1 MTSKVLARIAET
13 MAHAPTSRRSVL
25 AMILQDPQRVLDE
38 SFEQLAHRAGSSVPT
53 VMRTCRD
60 LGYPGLREFKLALAQ
75 ELAVSGSP
83 LHRRVQLHD
92 GAQEVISKV
101 IRGAATAVSGVQAQL
116 GVAEVEAAADA
127 IVRASRVDCYSV
139 GVTSSFM
146 ASDMQARLF
155 RLGLVS
161 NAYLDI
167 HLQLVSAATLG
178 TQGVVF
184 AISHVGGMPS
194 LIEAVDVAHSQG
206 ATVIALT
213 QQETELAK
221 HADIVL
227 GIHVPEDPIMHVGT
241 EAYLVHLTVIE
252 IVTVLVAQRLGDL
265 AVKRLGGVREV
276 LSTRGVD
283 MRHYARLDWD
293 TAAAVNESKLKLNER
308 KLK

>member
-1 MTSKVLARIAET
+1 MTSKVLAKIAE
-13 MAHAPTSRRSVL
+13 AIASAPTSRRNVL
-25 AMILQDPQRVLDE
+25 ALILQDPQRVLDE
-38 SFEQLAHRAGSSVPT
+38 SFEQLAQRAGSSVPT
-53 VMRTCRD
+53 IMRTCRD
-60 LGYPGLREFKLALAQ
+60 LGYHGLREFKLALAQ

-92 GAQEVISKV
+92 GAEEVISKV
-101 IRGAATAVSGVQAQL
+101 IKGAATAVNGVQAQL
-116 GVAEVEAAADA
+116 SVAAVEAAADA

-167 HLQLVSAATLG
+167 HLQLVSAATIG
-178 TQGVVF
+178 SQGVVF

-194 LIEAVDVAHSQG
+194 LIEAVDVARSQG

-213 QQETELAK
+213 QKGTVLAD

-227 GIHVPEDPIMHVGT
+227 GIHVPEDPVMHVGT

-283 MRHYARLDWD
+283 MRHYPKLDWD
-293 TAAAVNESKLKLNER
+293 TASAVNESKLK
-308 KLK
+308 

>member
-1 MTSKVLARIAET
+1 MTSRVLVKIAET
-13 MAHAPTSRRSVL
+13 MVSASTSRRKVL
-25 AMILQDPQRVLDE
+25 ALILQDPQRVLDE
-38 SFEQLAHRAGSSVPT
+38 SFEQLAQRAGSSVPT

-75 ELAVSGSP
+75 EMAVSGSP
-83 LHRRVQLHD
+83 LHRRVQLQD
-92 GAQEVISKV
+92 DTPEVISKV
-101 IRGAATAVSGVQAQL
+101 IKGAATAVSGVQAQL
-116 GVAEVEAAADA
+116 SVAAVEAAADA

-167 HLQLVSAATLG
+167 HLQLVSAATMIP
-178 TQGVVF
+178 QGVVF

-194 LIEAVDVAHSQG
+194 LIEAVDVARSQG

-213 QQETELAK
+213 QQGTALAQ

-227 GIHVPEDPIMHVGT
+227 GIHVPEDPVMHVGT

-252 IVTVLVAQRLGDL
+252 ILTVLVAQRLGDL

-283 MRHYARLDWD
+283 MRHYPRLDWD
-293 TAAAVNESKLKLNER
+293 TGAAVRDNKLKLKDNTPT
-308 KLK
+308 

>member
-1 MTSKVLARIAET
+1 MTSRVLDRIAD
-13 MAHAPTSRRSVL
+13 AINQASTSRRNVL
-25 AMILQDPQRVLDE
+25 ALMLADPQRVLDE
-38 SFEQLAHRAGSSVPT
+38 SFESLALRAGSSVPT

-60 LGYPGLREFKLALAQ
+60 LGFPGLREFKLALAQ
-75 ELAVSGSP
+75 EMALSGSP
-83 LHRRVQLHD
+83 LHRRVQLQD
-92 GAQEVISKV
+92 DAREVISKV
-101 IRGAATAVSGVQAQL
+101 IKGAATAVSGVQAQL
-116 GVAEVEAAADA
+116 SVEAVEAAADA
-127 IVRASRVDCYSV
+127 MVGASRVDCYSV

-167 HLQLVSAATLG
+167 HLQLVSAATIG
-178 TQGVVF
+178 PQGVVF

-194 LIEAVDVAHSQG
+194 LIEAVDVARSQG

-213 QQETELAK
+213 QQDTELAK

-227 GIHVPEDPIMHVGT
+227 GIHVPEDPVMHVGT

-252 IVTVLVAQRLGDL
+252 ILTVLVAQRLGER
-265 AVKRLGGVREV
+265 AVTRLGGVREV

-283 MRHYARLDWD
+283 IRHYPRLDWD
-293 TAAAVNESKLKLNER
+293 TGSAACVPPDTGKK
-308 KLK
+308 

>member
-1 MTSKVLARIAET
+1 MTSKVLAKIAET
-13 MAHAPTSRRSVL
+13 ITSAPTSRRSVL
-25 AMILQDPQRVLDE
+25 ALILQDPQRVLDE
-38 SFEQLAHRAGSSVPT
+38 SFEQLAQRAGSSVPT

-60 LGYPGLREFKLALAQ
+60 LGYPGLREFKMALAQ
-75 ELAVSGSP
+75 EMAVSGSP

-92 GAQEVISKV
+92 STEDVIAKV
-101 IRGAATAVSGVQAQL
+101 IRGAATAVNGVQAQL
-116 GVAEVEAAADA
+116 GVAAVEAAADA

-167 HLQLVSAATLG
+167 HLQLVSAATIG
-178 TQGVVF
+178 NSGVVF

-194 LIEAVDVAHSQG
+194 LIEAVDVARSQG

-213 QQETELAK
+213 QQGTALAE

-227 GIHVPEDPIMHVGT
+227 GIHVPEDPVMHVGT

-252 IVTVLVAQRLGDL
+252 IVTVMVAQRLGDL

-283 MRHYARLDWD
+283 MRHYPKLDWD
-293 TAAAVNESKLKLNER
+293 TAQAVNESQLK
-308 KLK
+308 

>member
-1 MTSKVLARIAET
+1 MTSNVLARIAET
-13 MAHAPTSRRSVL
+13 MAGAPTSRRSVL
-25 AMILQDPQRVLDE
+25 AMILQNPQRVLDE
-38 SFEQLAHRAGSSVPT
+38 SFEQLAQRAGSSVPT

-60 LGYPGLREFKLALAQ
+60 LGYPGLREFKMALAQ
-75 ELAVSGSP
+75 EMAVTGSP
-83 LHRRVQLHD
+83 LHRRVLLNDDTH
-92 GAQEVISKV
+92 EVISKV
-101 IRGAATAVSGVQAQL
+101 IKSAATAITGVQAQL
-116 GVAEVEAAADA
+116 DVSAVEAAADA
-127 IVRASRVDCYSV
+127 MVRASRVDCYSV

-167 HLQLVSAATLG
+167 HLQLVSAASITQ
-178 TQGVVF
+178 QGVVF

-194 LIEAVDVAHSQG
+194 LIEAVDVARSQG

-213 QQETELAK
+213 QQGTVLAQ

-227 GIHVPEDPIMHVGT
+227 GIHVPEDPVMHVGT

-252 IVTVLVAQRLGDL
+252 ILTVMVAQRLGDR
-265 AVKRLGGVREV
+265 AVKRLGGVRDV

-283 MRHYARLDWD
+283 IRHYPKLDWE
-293 TAAAVNESKLKLNER
+293 TTPAVNESKLKNDPR
-308 KLK
+308 DAS

>member
-1 MTSKVLARIAET
+1 MNSKVLSKIAE
-13 MAHAPTSRRSVL
+13 ALDSAPTARRKVL
-25 AMILQDPQRVLDE
+25 ALILQDPQRVLDE
-38 SFEQLAHRAGSSVPT
+38 SFEQLAQRAASSVPT

-60 LGYPGLREFKLALAQ
+60 LGFNGLREFKLALAQ
-75 ELAVSGSP
+75 EMAVTGSP

-92 GAQEVISKV
+92 GTAEVISKV
-101 IRGAATAVSGVQAQL
+101 IKGAATAVSGVQAQL
-116 GVAEVEAAADA
+116 SVAAVEAAADA

-167 HLQLVSAATLG
+167 HLQLVSAATMSP
-178 TQGVVF
+178 QGVVF

-194 LIEAVDVAHSQG
+194 LIEAVDVARSQG

-213 QQETELAK
+213 QQGTALAQ

-227 GIHVPEDPIMHVGT
+227 GIHVPEDPVMHVGT

-283 MRHYARLDWD
+283 MRHYPRLDWD
-293 TAAAVNESKLKLNER
+293 TPAAAALGEGGAP
-308 KLK
+308 

>member
-1 MTSKVLARIAET
+1 MTSKVLAKISDAIT
-13 MAHAPTSRRSVL
+13 SAPTSRRSVL
-25 AMILQDPQRVLDE
+25 ALILQDPQRVLDE
-38 SFEQLAHRAGSSVPT
+38 SFEQLAQRAGSSVPT

-60 LGYPGLREFKLALAQ
+60 LGYSGLREFKMALAQ
-75 ELAVSGSP
+75 EMAVSGSP

-92 GAQEVISKV
+92 STEDVIAKV
-101 IRGAATAVSGVQAQL
+101 IRGAATAVNGVQAQL
-116 GVAEVEAAADA
+116 GVSAVEAAADA

-167 HLQLVSAATLG
+167 HLQLVSAATIG
-178 TQGVVF
+178 NSGVVF

-194 LIEAVDVAHSQG
+194 LIEAVDVARSQG

-213 QQETELAK
+213 QQGTALAD

-227 GIHVPEDPIMHVGT
+227 GIHVPEDPVMHVGT

-252 IVTVLVAQRLGDL
+252 IVTVMVAQRLGDL

-283 MRHYARLDWD
+283 MRHYPKLDWD
-293 TAAAVNESKLKLNER
+293 TAHAVNER
-308 KLK
+308 KVK

>member
-1 MTSKVLARIAET
+1 MTAKVLAKIAE
-13 MAHAPTSRRSVL
+13 AIASAPTSRRSVL
-25 AMILQDPQRVLDE
+25 ALILQDPQRVLDE
-38 SFEQLAHRAGSSVPT
+38 SFEQLAQRAGSSLPT

-60 LGYPGLREFKLALAQ
+60 LGYAGLREFKLALAQ
-75 ELAVSGSP
+75 EMAVSGSP
-83 LHRRVQLHD
+83 LHRRVQLRD
-92 GAQEVISKV
+92 GAAEVISKV
-101 IRGAATAVSGVQAQL
+101 IKGAATAVSGVQAQL
-116 GVAEVEAAADA
+116 SVAAVEAAADA

-167 HLQLVSAATLG
+167 HLQLVSAATIG
-178 TQGVVF
+178 KQGVVF

-194 LIEAVDVAHSQG
+194 LIEAVDVARSQG

-213 QQETELAK
+213 QQGTELAK

-227 GIHVPEDPIMHVGT
+227 GIHVPEDPVMHVGT

-265 AVKRLGGVREV
+265 AVKRLGGVRDV

-283 MRHYARLDWD
+283 MRHYPKLDWD
-293 TAAAVNESKLKLNER
+293 TALAINESKLK
-308 KLK
+308 

>member
-1 MTSKVLARIAET
+1 MTSKVLAKIAEAIT
-13 MAHAPTSRRSVL
+13 SAPTSRRNVL
-25 AMILQDPQRVLDE
+25 ALILQDPQRVLDE
-38 SFEQLAHRAGSSVPT
+38 SFEQLAQRAGSSVPT

-60 LGYPGLREFKLALAQ
+60 LGYPGLREFKMALAQ
-75 ELAVSGSP
+75 EMAVSGSP

-92 GAQEVISKV
+92 STEDVIAKV
-101 IRGAATAVSGVQAQL
+101 IRGAATAVNGVQAQL
-116 GVAEVEAAADA
+116 GVAAVEAAADA

-167 HLQLVSAATLG
+167 HLQLVSAATIG
-178 TQGVVF
+178 NSGVVF

-194 LIEAVDVAHSQG
+194 LIEAVDVARSQG

-213 QQETELAK
+213 QQGTALAE

-227 GIHVPEDPIMHVGT
+227 GIHVPEDPVMHVGT

-252 IVTVLVAQRLGDL
+252 IVTVMVAQRLGDL

-283 MRHYARLDWD
+283 MRHYPKLDWD
-293 TAAAVNESKLKLNER
+293 TAQAVNESKLK
-308 KLK
+308 

>member
-1 MTSKVLARIAET
+1 MTSKVLAKIAE
-13 MAHAPTSRRSVL
+13 AIASAPTSRRSVL
-25 AMILQDPQRVLDE
+25 ALIQQDPQRVLEE
-38 SFEQLAHRAGSSVPT
+38 SFEQLAQRAGSSLPT

-75 ELAVSGSP
+75 EMAVSGSP
-83 LHRRVQLHD
+83 LHRRVRLHD
-92 GAQEVISKV
+92 AAAAVISKV
-101 IRGAATAVSGVQAQL
+101 IKGATTAVSGVQAQL
-116 GVAEVEAAADA
+116 SVEAVEAAADA

-167 HLQLVSAATLG
+167 HLQLVSAATIG
-178 TQGVVF
+178 KQGVVF

-194 LIEAVDVAHSQG
+194 LLEAVDVARSQG

-213 QQETELAK
+213 QQGTALAER
-221 HADIVL
+221 ADIVL
-227 GIHVPEDPIMHVGT
+227 GIHVPEDPVMHVGT

-265 AVKRLGGVREV
+265 AVKRLGGVRDV

-283 MRHYARLDWD
+283 MRHYPKLDWE
-293 TAAAVNESKLKLNER
+293 TVAAVNEGKLK
-308 KLK
+308 

>member
-1 MTSKVLARIAET
+1 MTSKVLAKISETIAS
-13 MAHAPTSRRSVL
+13 APTSRRNVL
-25 AMILQDPQRVLDE
+25 ALILQDPQRVLDE
-38 SFEQLAHRAGSSVPT
+38 SFEQLAQRAGSSVPT
-53 VMRTCRD
+53 IMRTCRD
-60 LGYPGLREFKLALAQ
+60 LGYAGLREFKLALAQ
-75 ELAVSGSP
+75 EMAVSGSP

-92 GAQEVISKV
+92 STQEVISKV
-101 IRGAATAVSGVQAQL
+101 IKGAATAVNGVQAQL
-116 GVAEVEAAADA
+116 SVAAVEQAADA
-127 IVRASRVDCYSV
+127 IVLASRVDCYSV

-167 HLQLVSAATLG
+167 HLQLVSAATMG
-178 TQGVVF
+178 PQGVVF

-194 LIEAVDVAHSQG
+194 LIEAVDVARSQG
-206 ATVIALT
+206 ATVVALT
-213 QQETELAK
+213 QQGTVLAE

-227 GIHVPEDPIMHVGT
+227 GIHVPEDPVMHVGT

-265 AVKRLGGVREV
+265 AVKRLGGVRDV

-283 MRHYARLDWD
+283 MRHYPKLDWG
-293 TAAAVNESKLKLNER
+293 TVAAVNESQLK
-308 KLK
+308 

>member
-1 MTSKVLARIAET
+1 MTSKVLAKISEAIAS
-13 MAHAPTSRRSVL
+13 APTSRRNVL
-25 AMILQDPQRVLDE
+25 ALILQDPQRVLDE
-38 SFEQLAHRAGSSVPT
+38 SFEQLAQRAGSSVPT
-53 VMRTCRD
+53 IMRTCRD
-60 LGYPGLREFKLALAQ
+60 LGYAGLREFKLALAQ
-75 ELAVSGSP
+75 EMAVSGSP

-101 IRGAATAVSGVQAQL
+101 IKGAATAVNGVQAQL
-116 GVAEVEAAADA
+116 SVAAVEQAADA
-127 IVRASRVDCYSV
+127 IVLASRVDCYSV

-167 HLQLVSAATLG
+167 HLQLVSAATMG
-178 TQGVVF
+178 PQGVVF

-194 LIEAVDVAHSQG
+194 LIEAVDVARSQG

-213 QQETELAK
+213 QQGTVLAE

-227 GIHVPEDPIMHVGT
+227 GIHVPEDPVMHVGT

-265 AVKRLGGVREV
+265 AVKRLGGVRDV

-283 MRHYARLDWD
+283 MRHYPKLDWG
-293 TAAAVNESKLKLNER
+293 TVAAVNESQLK
-308 KLK
+308 

>member
-1 MTSKVLARIAET
+1 MTSKVLAKIAEAIT
-13 MAHAPTSRRSVL
+13 SAPTSRRSVL
-25 AMILQDPQRVLDE
+25 ALILQDPQRVLDE
-38 SFEQLAHRAGSSVPT
+38 SFEQLAQRAGSSVPT

-60 LGYPGLREFKLALAQ
+60 LGYSGLREFKMALAQ
-75 ELAVSGSP
+75 EMAVSGSP

-92 GAQEVISKV
+92 STEDVIAKV
-101 IRGAATAVSGVQAQL
+101 IRGAATAVNGVQGQL
-116 GVAEVEAAADA
+116 GVSAVEAAADA

-167 HLQLVSAATLG
+167 HLQLVSAATIG
-178 TQGVVF
+178 NSGVVF

-194 LIEAVDVAHSQG
+194 LIEAVDVARSQG

-213 QQETELAK
+213 QQGTALAE

-227 GIHVPEDPIMHVGT
+227 GIHVPEDPVMHVGT

-252 IVTVLVAQRLGDL
+252 IVTVMVAQRLGDL
-265 AVKRLGGVREV
+265 AVKRLSGVREV

-283 MRHYARLDWD
+283 MRHYPKLDWD
-293 TAAAVNESKLKLNER
+293 TAHAFNER
-308 KLK
+308 KVK

>member
-1 MTSKVLARIAET
+1 MTSKVLAKIAE
-13 MAHAPTSRRSVL
+13 AIASAPTSRRSVL
-25 AMILQDPQRVLDE
+25 ALMLQDPQRVLDE
-38 SFEQLAHRAGSSVPT
+38 SFEQLAQRAGSSVPT

-75 ELAVSGSP
+75 EMAVSGSP

-92 GAQEVISKV
+92 GAAAVISKV
-101 IRGAATAVSGVQAQL
+101 IKGATTAVSGVQAQL
-116 GVAEVEAAADA
+116 SVAAVEAAADA

-167 HLQLVSAATLG
+167 HLQLVSAATMG
-178 TQGVVF
+178 KQGVVF

-194 LIEAVDVAHSQG
+194 LLEAVDVARSQG

-213 QQETELAK
+213 QQGTALAER
-221 HADIVL
+221 ADIVL
-227 GIHVPEDPIMHVGT
+227 GIHVPEDPVMHVGT

-252 IVTVLVAQRLGDL
+252 ILTVLVAQRLGEL
-265 AVKRLGGVREV
+265 AVNRLGGVRDV

-283 MRHYARLDWD
+283 MRHYPKLDWAIP
-293 TAAAVNESKLKLNER
+293 AATPETQPESSESKAK
-308 KLK
+308 

>member
-1 MTSKVLARIAET
+1 MTSKVLAKISEAIT
-13 MAHAPTSRRSVL
+13 SAPTSRRNVL
-25 AMILQDPQRVLDE
+25 ALILQDPQRVLDE
-38 SFEQLAHRAGSSVPT
+38 SFEQLAQRAGSSVPT
-53 VMRTCRD
+53 IMRTCRD
-60 LGYPGLREFKLALAQ
+60 LGYAGLREFKLALAQ
-75 ELAVSGSP
+75 EMAVSGSP

-92 GAQEVISKV
+92 STQEVISKV
-101 IRGAATAVSGVQAQL
+101 IKGAATAVNGVQAQL
-116 GVAEVEAAADA
+116 SVAAVEQAADA
-127 IVRASRVDCYSV
+127 IVLASRVDCYSV

-167 HLQLVSAATLG
+167 HLQLVSAATMG
-178 TQGVVF
+178 PQGVVF

-194 LIEAVDVAHSQG
+194 LIEAVDVARSQG
-206 ATVIALT
+206 AMVIALT
-213 QQETELAK
+213 QQGTVLAE

-227 GIHVPEDPIMHVGT
+227 GIHVPEDPVMHVGT

-265 AVKRLGGVREV
+265 AVKRLGGVRDV

-283 MRHYARLDWD
+283 MRHYPKLDWG
-293 TAAAVNESKLKLNER
+293 TVAAVNESQLK
-308 KLK
+308 

>member
-13 MAHAPTSRRSVL
+13 IDQAPTSRRSVL
-25 AMILQDPQRVLDE
+25 ALIFEDPQRVLDE
-38 SFEQLAHRAGSSVPT
+38 SFESLAQRAGSSVPT

-60 LGYPGLREFKLALAQ
+60 LGFAGLREFKLALAQ
-75 ELAVSGSP
+75 EMALSGSP
-83 LHRRVQLHD
+83 LHRRVQLQD
-92 GAQEVISKV
+92 DAREVISKV
-101 IRGAATAVSGVQAQL
+101 IKGAATAVSGVQAQL
-116 GVAEVEAAADA
+116 SVEAVEAAADA
-127 IVRASRVDCYSV
+127 MVHASRVDCYSV

-167 HLQLVSAATLG
+167 HLQLVSAATIG
-178 TQGVVF
+178 QQGVVF

-194 LIEAVDVAHSQG
+194 LIEAVDVARSQG

-213 QQETELAK
+213 QQGTELAK

-227 GIHVPEDPIMHVGT
+227 GIHVPEDPVMHVGT

-252 IVTVLVAQRLGDL
+252 ILTVLVAQRLGER
-265 AVKRLGGVREV
+265 AVTRLGGVRDV

-283 MRHYARLDWD
+283 IRHYPRLDWD
-293 TAAAVNESKLKLNER
+293 TSAAAPRPPAAAGTR
-308 KLK
+308 KK

>member
-1 MTSKVLARIAET
+1 MTSKVLDRIAE
-13 MAHAPTSRRSVL
+13 AIHQAPTSRRSVL
-25 AMILQDPQRVLDE
+25 ALILEDPQRVLDE
-38 SFEQLAHRAGSSVPT
+38 SFESLAQRAGSSVPT

-60 LGYPGLREFKLALAQ
+60 LGFPGLREFKLALAQ
-75 ELAVSGSP
+75 EMALSGSP
-83 LHRRVQLHD
+83 LHRRVQLQD
-92 GAQEVISKV
+92 DAREVISKV
-101 IRGAATAVSGVQAQL
+101 IKGAATAVSGVQAQL
-116 GVAEVEAAADA
+116 SVEAVEAAADA
-127 IVRASRVDCYSV
+127 MVRASRVDCYSV

-167 HLQLVSAATLG
+167 HLQLVSAATIG
-178 TQGVVF
+178 PQGVVF

-194 LIEAVDVAHSQG
+194 LIEAVDVARSQG

-213 QQETELAK
+213 QQGTELAK

-227 GIHVPEDPIMHVGT
+227 GIHVPEDPVMHVGT

-252 IVTVLVAQRLGDL
+252 ILTVLVAQRLGER
-265 AVKRLGGVREV
+265 AVTRLGGVRDV

-283 MRHYARLDWD
+283 IRHYPRLDWD
-293 TAAAVNESKLKLNER
+293 TSAPSPRPPAASGGR
-308 KLK
+308 KK

>member
-1 MTSKVLARIAET
+1 MTSKVLAKISDAIT
-13 MAHAPTSRRSVL
+13 SASTSRRGVL
-25 AMILQDPQRVLDE
+25 ALILQDPQRVLDE
-38 SFEQLAHRAGSSVPT
+38 SFEQLAQRAGSSVPT

-60 LGYPGLREFKLALAQ
+60 LGYSGLREFKMALAQ
-75 ELAVSGSP
+75 EMAVSGSP

-92 GAQEVISKV
+92 STEDVIAKV
-101 IRGAATAVSGVQAQL
+101 IRGAATAVNGVQGQL
-116 GVAEVEAAADA
+116 GVSAVEAAADA

-167 HLQLVSAATLG
+167 HLQLVSAATIG
-178 TQGVVF
+178 NSGVVF

-194 LIEAVDVAHSQG
+194 LIEAVDVARSQG

-213 QQETELAK
+213 QQDTALAD

-227 GIHVPEDPIMHVGT
+227 GIHVPEDPVMHVGT

-283 MRHYARLDWD
+283 MRHYPKLDWD
-293 TAAAVNESKLKLNER
+293 TAQAINER

>member
-1 MTSKVLARIAET
+1 MTSKVLAKISDAIT
-13 MAHAPTSRRSVL
+13 SAPTSRRSVL
-25 AMILQDPQRVLDE
+25 ALILQDPQRVLDE
-38 SFEQLAHRAGSSVPT
+38 SFEQLAQRAGSSVPT

-60 LGYPGLREFKLALAQ
+60 LGYSGLREFKMALAQ
-75 ELAVSGSP
+75 EMAVSGSP

-92 GAQEVISKV
+92 STEDVIAKV
-101 IRGAATAVSGVQAQL
+101 IRGAATAVNGVQGQL
-116 GVAEVEAAADA
+116 GVSAVEAAADA

-167 HLQLVSAATLG
+167 HLQLVSAATIG
-178 TQGVVF
+178 NSGVVF

-194 LIEAVDVAHSQG
+194 LIEAVDVARSQG

-213 QQETELAK
+213 QQGTALAE

-227 GIHVPEDPIMHVGT
+227 GIHVPEDPVMHVGT

-283 MRHYARLDWD
+283 MRHYPKLDWD
-293 TAAAVNESKLKLNER
+293 TAQAINESKLK
-308 KLK
+308 

>member
-1 MTSKVLARIAET
+1 MTSKVLAKIAAS
-13 MAHAPTSRRSVL
+13 MAGASTSRRNVL
-25 AMILQDPQRVLDE
+25 AVMLEDPQRVLDE
-38 SFEQLAHRAGSSVPT
+38 SFDQLARRAGSSVPT

-75 ELAVSGSP
+75 EMAVTGSP

-92 GAQEVISKV
+92 GTQEVISKV
-101 IRGAATAVSGVQAQL
+101 IKGAATAVSGVQAQL
-116 GVAEVEAAADA
+116 SVAAVESAANA
-127 IVRASRVDCYSV
+127 IVRATRVDCYSV

-167 HLQLVSAATLG
+167 HLQLVSAATIG
-178 TQGVVF
+178 KQGVVF

-194 LIEAVDVAHSQG
+194 LIEAVDVARSQG

-213 QQETELAK
+213 QQGTELAH

-227 GIHVPEDPIMHVGT
+227 GIHVPDDPVMHVGT

-252 IVTVLVAQRLGDL
+252 ILTVLVAQRLGDR
-265 AVKRLGGVREV
+265 AVERLSGVRDV

-283 MRHYARLDWD
+283 MRHYPRLDWD
-293 TAAAVNESKLKLNER
+293 TKALPLASVQAANESKLE
-308 KLK
+308 

>member
-1 MTSKVLARIAET
+1 MTSKVLAKIAS
-13 MAHAPTSRRSVL
+13 APTSRRSVL
-25 AMILQDPQRVLDE
+25 ALIQQDPQRVLDE
-38 SFEQLAHRAGSSVPT
+38 SFEQLAQRAGSSLPT

-75 ELAVSGSP
+75 EMAVSGSP
-83 LHRRVQLHD
+83 LHRRVRLHD
-92 GAQEVISKV
+92 AAAAVISKV
-101 IRGAATAVSGVQAQL
+101 IKGATTAVSGVQAQL
-116 GVAEVEAAADA
+116 SVEAVEAAADA

-167 HLQLVSAATLG
+167 HLQLVSAATIG
-178 TQGVVF
+178 KQGVVF

-194 LIEAVDVAHSQG
+194 LLEAVDVARSQG

-213 QQETELAK
+213 QQGTALAER
-221 HADIVL
+221 ADIVL
-227 GIHVPEDPIMHVGT
+227 GIHVPEDPVMHVGT

-265 AVKRLGGVREV
+265 AVKRLGGVRDV

-283 MRHYARLDWD
+283 MRHYPKLDWE
-293 TAAAVNESKLKLNER
+293 TVAAVNEGKLK
-308 KLK
+308 